1 MHTTAFIFGGMMMPE
16 EHRMKYLFFDIDG
29 TLYSHNTGLVP
40 SAAAAIAET
49 RARGNKCFIAT
60 GRHLG
65 SLHSVEGL
73 EMDGII
79 YCNGGGIFMDGRTVS
94 SEPIPHDVLSRT
106 VFASEER
113 EGGYSLMTH
122 DRAFVNELEVRRRK
136 RACELGLERRDYA
149 AMVRELGMVPFTEYR
164 SDEILK
170 IDIGFA
176 SEEIMDDFLRVMDPS
191 LKLASTAGYNIS
203 LGRRSGEITR
213 ADVSKGAAIV
223 RLMEMIGGSMEDTF
237 AFGDSNNDL
246 EMLEMAGTGIA
257 MGNGFAE
264 VKLAA
269 DYITRDIDD
278 DGIAFAM
285 RHFGLIG

>member
-1 MHTTAFIFGGMMMPE
+1 MQRIRF
-16 EHRMKYLFFDIDG
+16 MKYLFFDIDG

-40 SAAAAIAET
+40 SAVRAIQET
-49 RARGNKCFIAT
+49 RARGNKCFLAT

-73 EMDGII
+73 EMDGVI
-79 YCNGGGIFMDGRTVS
+79 YCNGGGIMLDGEIV
-94 SEPIPHDVLSRT
+94 EKQPIPHDMLSRT
-106 VFASEER
+106 VYAFEER

-122 DRAFVNELEVRRRK
+122 DRSFVNDLEVRRRK
-136 RACELGLERRDYA
+136 RASASGKEPRDFDTI
-149 AMVRELGMVPFTEYR
+149 VRELGLVPFTEYR
-164 SDEILK
+164 NDEILK

-176 SEEIMDDFLRVMDPS
+176 SEEIMDDFLKVMDPG

-203 LGRRSGEITR
+203 LGKRSGEITR
-213 ADVSKGAAIV
+213 ADVSKGTAIEHLV
-223 RLMEMIGGSMEDTF
+223 KRLGGSMADTY

-246 EMLEMAGTGIA
+246 EMLQMANTGIA

-285 RHFGLIG
+285 HHFGLID